1 MSNRLK
7 RVKKWVATS
16 LVVLLAA
23 GSGGQAV
30 NGAAAVEPKPGNAGG
45 YNDIKGHWAEQQLQL
60 WVDSGWLSGY
70 GDGKLRPDQPVKRS
84 ELAALIN
91 RAFGKEATA
100 APALAFKD
108 VKKESWDY
116 STVATAVYAGY
127 VNGYEDGTFRPSGKV
142 TRQEAAVMLAKA
154 SDVEGSA
161 GAESTFSD
169 KDALGV
175 WSRSYVAALA
185 SQGILGGYPDGSFRP
200 AGQLTRAEAVTAISK
215 AVKMDSPAK
224 EYNKAGVYGPST
236 GSQEVNGNVQISAS
250 GVTLQNLVIRGD
262 LILDK
267 AIGEGDAFLSGVKVT
282 GKTYIRGGGVHS
294 VHVKDSQLS
303 DVRVEKDGSAVRLSV
318 EGKSELGSVT
328 VEPNAA
334 GSVVALQYGSRILKL
349 LLNAK
354 TFMSGQGIIDEAILR
369 HDVSDSVFEKEP
381 LSKKVLP
388 NPSSQPSPTPSPIV
402 GGGGFFPG
410 FPGNPGNPTPT
421 PTPSPTP
428 SPTGS
433 PAPTVAPEALLTELS
448 VGGYPL
454 TPFPSD
460 KTGFDPKEVEYDVYL
475 PVDFVTGDLEVKAL
489 ASHPD
494 IQISVTARTSYGDI
508 LIEDK
513 KLDSDGKVRYRQQ
526 ARQEVDVLIR
536 LGSKDG
542 EMLNG
547 YWVRVLYDWTLAE
560 NAHITSDGSINIAGK
575 GIEEGDMLRVYAND
589 GDAAPVYAIP
599 QSASGKVISIRPL
612 NKIKQDALNGNPGSI
627 WISLQ
632 KQGQPEQ
639 PRQKVEYDFR
649 ALAELSGGVKA
660 STMTKEEMEA
670 ANIQFT
676 YGVEL
681 NLDPL
686 SPSPAEAEFVRVG
699 WSNGSHVPR
708 TPSIEDAEVSGWNTG
723 HLYKLK
729 GTSTELMSYWDN
741 EPKDFRGYFT
751 VYYYNADKRPIGYS
765 ILPLEVKVHLTADIL
780 EKLIQ
785 QLPVPAPMNYFEYLG
800 KLQQMYGTLLP
811 EEQAKVS
818 SYPVLAQAL
827 KLKESILSQEVA
839 AKQLKSLSLSGM
851 TLNVPFSPTVKQY
864 NAKGLHLLEGK
875 EIVISLDYDSELSD
889 VYVSSGSTGAGNTIP
904 VQGKQYRFTF
914 GPEFP
919 GVLQITVKSKASGNL
934 ESYIIFTDSPYRI
947 KLSPSGGMIQG
958 ITQGVALH
966 VYGSED
972 DTEPYY
978 VARGSSSNW
987 PSLPAPGVPLPTP
1000 EVPFLFNL
1008 PFSYPVHASLK
1019 GSIWLSL
1026 EVEGQMTDRTQ
1037 YKYDFTPL
1045 PEVAASGAVIAFEDD
1060 AMLSLL
1066 QSQPAIQAFSYTRL
1080 LANLAVLDPA
1090 VRYIS
1095 GQIGGQPLAPTVQ
1108 DARKQILYRASLPD
1122 GFLGTIGTNPAPV
1135 LSPGILYLFDAGY
1148 NPIGYVRFEYQAI
1161 PKATPQ
1167 IVNYIISLI
1176 KLDGPIEYV
1185 RPIIERARAAYNLL
1199 NEAQKAEVSNY
1210 SHLLQAEVNLLRP

>member
-7 RVKKWVATS
+7 SIKKWVVKS
-16 LVVLLAA
+16 LVVLLAV

-30 NGAAAVEPKPGNAGG
+30 HGAAAAEPNPGNVGG

-91 RAFGKEATA
+91 RAYGKEATA
-100 APALAFKD
+100 ASALAFKD

-161 GAESTFSD
+161 GAESTFID

-215 AVKMDSPAK
+215 AVKLDSPMK
-224 EYNKAGVYGPST
+224 EYNKAGVFGPSS
-236 GSQEVNGNVQISAS
+236 GNQEVNGNVQISAS

-267 AIGEGDAFLSGVKVT
+267 GIGEGDAFLSGVKVT

-294 VHVKDSQLS
+294 IHIKDSQLS
-303 DVRVEKDGSAVRLSV
+303 DVRVDKDGSAVRLSV

-334 GSVVALQYGSRILKL
+334 GSVVALQSGSRILKL

-354 TFMSGQGIIDEAILR
+354 TFVSGQGIINEAILR
-369 HDVSDSVFEKEP
+369 HDASDSVFEKEP

-388 NPSSQPSPTPSPIV
+388 NPSSQPSPTPSPNV

-421 PTPSPTP
+421 P

-433 PAPTVAPEALLTELS
+433 PVPTVAPEALLMELS

-454 TPFPSD
+454 TQFPSD

-475 PVDFVTGDLEVKAL
+475 PVDFVTGDLEVKAV

-494 IQISVTARTSYGDI
+494 IQISVTAKTSYGDI

-526 ARQEVDVLIR
+526 ARQEVDVFIR
-536 LGSKDG
+536 LESKDG
-542 EMLNG
+542 KMLKG
-547 YWVRVLYDWTLAE
+547 YWVRVLYDWSLAE
-560 NAHITSDGSINIAGK
+560 NAKITSDGSITFKGK
-575 GIEEGDMLRVYAND
+575 GIEEGDMLRVYTNE
-589 GDAAPVYAIP
+589 GDVAPVYAIP
-599 QSASGKVISIRPL
+599 QSASGENISIRPIS
-612 NKIKQDALNGNPGSI
+612 KIKQDGLNGNPGSI

-660 STMTKEEMEA
+660 SAMTKEDMEA

-676 YGVEL
+676 YGVKLEL
-681 NLDPL
+681 DSL
-686 SPSPAEAEFVRVG
+686 SPAPAGAEFVRAS
-699 WSNGSHVPR
+699 WSSGSHVPR
-708 TPSIEDAEVSGWNTG
+708 TPSAEDAEVSAWNNG
-723 HLYKLK
+723 RLYKLN

-765 ILPLEVKVHLTADIL
+765 IVPLEVKVHLTADML

-785 QLPVPAPMNYFEYLG
+785 QLPVPAPMSYFEHID
-800 KLQQMYGTLLP
+800 KLQRMYQALLP
-811 EEQAKVS
+811 EEQPKVS

-827 KLKESILSQEVA
+827 KLKESILAQETA

-875 EIVISLDYDSELSD
+875 EIVVSLDYDSELSD

-904 VQGKQYRFTF
+904 VQGKQYRFTL

-919 GVLQITVKSKASGNL
+919 GVLQITVKSKASGSL

-958 ITQGVALH
+958 LTQGVALH
-966 VYGSED
+966 VYGSQD
-972 DTEPYY
+972 DTKPYY
-978 VARGSSSNW
+978 VAQGSSSNW
-987 PSLPAPGVPLPTP
+987 PSLPVPGMPLPAPGVP
-1000 EVPFLFNL
+1000 FLMDL
-1008 PFSYPVHASLK
+1008 PFSYPVHASLT

-1026 EVEGQMTDRTQ
+1026 QVEGQMTDRTQ

-1066 QSQPAIQAFSYTRL
+1066 QSQPSIQAFSYTRL

-1095 GQIGGQPLAPTVQ
+1095 GQIGVQPLAPTVQ

-1122 GFLGTIGTNPAPV
+1122 GFLGTIGTNPAPG

-1167 IVNYIISLI
+1167 VVKYMISLI

-1185 RPIIERARAAYNLL
+1185 KPIIERARAAYNLL

-1210 SHLLQAEVNLLRP
+1210 SHLLQAEANLLRP